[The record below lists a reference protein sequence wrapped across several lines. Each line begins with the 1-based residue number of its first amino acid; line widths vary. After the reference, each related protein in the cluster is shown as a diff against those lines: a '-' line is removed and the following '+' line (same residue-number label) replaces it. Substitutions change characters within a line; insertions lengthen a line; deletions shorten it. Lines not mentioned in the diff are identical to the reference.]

1 MCLCPVNVLSR
12 IYNKH
17 LQHWLSYHALHVN
30 STWIIMASIL
40 EISVLLLL
48 YLMWI
53 KGTLKIIDIQS
64 RRPWINEKVLYLSSV
79 HCSTPSLFPSFILQ
93 YVMVFTLKNLSVAP
107 TQPKIWPMEFM
118 IFSFLPSMLEEEKL
132 MSSKKNAFKG
142 SFFSP
147 AAVYWIS
154 GSAIWTVNTGI
165 KNA

>member
-17 LQHWLSYHALHVN
+17 LQHWLSYHALHMN

-40 EISVLLLL
+40 GFFVLLLL

-53 KGTLKIIDIQS
+53 KGTLKIIDKQY

-132 MSSKKNAFKG
+132 MSSKKKCIQGKF
-142 SFFSP
+142 FFSQLL
-147 AAVYWIS
+147 Y
-154 GSAIWTVNTGI
+154 TEYLDLLFEL
-165 KNA
+165 